1 MQYSPEDIDRYL
13 DGTLEVAEL
22 EAFEKALEEDAQLS
36 REVEIQ
42 RELRRGIR
50 SKGNDLLKDRLRKI
64 HAEEITDAQPVSE
77 SASPKKGR
85 LIPMRWPML
94 GAVAAVLLL
103 IAVFVLFPGKP
114 EPEQL
119 FAQNYEPYEISL
131 VQRGDDADAL
141 AKADED
147 YRSGN
152 YQAAILSLES
162 LLQNQPANA
171 KLHLVLGIC
180 YLETDQLPQAR
191 EHFELALNNSLYQ
204 DKAQWYLALTY
215 LKQGQIEEARNYL
228 DPLSQDQNS
237 TYRERAQDLLGKL

>member
-1 MQYSPEDIDRYL
+1 MQYSPENIDRYL
-13 DGTLEVAEL
+13 DGTLERTEL
-22 EAFEKALEEDAQLS
+22 EAFEQALQEDQQLS

-50 SKGNDLLKDRLRKI
+50 NRGNDLLKDRLRKI
-64 HAEEITDAQPVSE
+64 HTEEITSNQEGVDKKE
-77 SASPKKGR
+77 KKGR
-85 LIPMRWPML
+85 VVALRWPML

-103 IAVFVLFPGKP
+103 IAVFVLFPGQQSP
-114 EPEQL
+114 EEL

-131 VQRGDDADAL
+131 VQRGEDADAL

-152 YQAAILSLES
+152 YQTAITSLET

-180 YLETDQLPQAR
+180 YLETDQLQQAR
-191 EHFELALNNSLYQ
+191 DHFGLALNNGLYK
-204 DKAQWYLALTY
+204 DKAQWYLALSY
-215 LKQGQIEEARNYL
+215 LKEGKIQLARSYL
-228 DPLSQDQNS
+228 EPLREDQNS
-237 TYRERAQDLLGKL
+237 IYREKAAQLLKKI